1 MKPAHPYLIILLLTF
16 LLFFAIFLGV
26 FQNHHEIE
34 TFRNVPHN
42 KITLAPIKPLVSLAF
57 WVSRSFLVTL
67 LSRMSRTY

>member
-57 WVSRSFLVTL
+57 
-67 LSRMSRTY
+67 